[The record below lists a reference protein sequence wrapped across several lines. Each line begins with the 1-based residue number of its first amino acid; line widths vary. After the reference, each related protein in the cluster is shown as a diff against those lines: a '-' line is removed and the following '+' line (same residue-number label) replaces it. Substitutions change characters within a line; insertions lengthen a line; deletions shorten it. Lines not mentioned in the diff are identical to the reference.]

1 MLHNPSVHPTGVPL
15 RFTPAGDFFVRGN
28 TTEGVAL
35 MNEVQQVYV
44 LFFAIF
50 WGAMASAQPRW
61 KAFHWC
67 YIHVLHVRHRLM
79 LSMMILNLF
88 PILFFAGALWIL
100 RCPVQDASSWTVGT
114 VARVVFLG
122 VLPAFSTFGFYR
134 LWFGLVEL
142 WPDSFYQK
150 NAEGQY
156 VTEDDSKAVVY
167 VTPSA
172 GPKNVIFGIAYI
184 LAGALPLIVRCLL

>member
-1 MLHNPSVHPTGVPL
+1 
-15 RFTPAGDFFVRGN
+15 
-28 TTEGVAL
+28 
-35 MNEVQQVYV
+35 MNEIQQVYI

-67 YIHVLHVRHRLM
+67 YIQMIHVKFRLA
-79 LSMMILNLF
+79 LSMVVLNLF

-100 RCPVQDASSWTVGT
+100 RGPAQNASSWTAGT
-114 VARVVFLG
+114 VARVVLLG

-142 WPDSFYQK
+142 WPDLFYQK
-150 NAEGQY
+150 DDDGKY
-156 VTEDDSKAVVY
+156 KTEDDSKAEIHIS
-167 VTPSA
+167 PIA
-172 GPKNVIFGIAYI
+172 GPKNVAFGIGYI
-184 LAGALPLIVRCLL
+184 VAGAIPLIARCFL